1 MARNGERECYESR
14 KNSIDGIWLNP
25 KCFYNGNLVAKLGNK
40 QVKRLF
46 CKEVKPQAIGGRN
59 GWLLTGNAE
68 DEEIVLS
75 HIERVWLQM
84 QHLQSSDCK

>member
-1 MARNGERECYESR
+1 M
-14 KNSIDGIWLNP
+14 
-25 KCFYNGNLVAKLGNK
+25 VAKLGNK
-40 QVKRLF
+40 KVKRLF

-75 HIERVWLQM
+75 HYERVWLQ
-84 QHLQSSDCK
+84 SNIYKVAFIDKNK